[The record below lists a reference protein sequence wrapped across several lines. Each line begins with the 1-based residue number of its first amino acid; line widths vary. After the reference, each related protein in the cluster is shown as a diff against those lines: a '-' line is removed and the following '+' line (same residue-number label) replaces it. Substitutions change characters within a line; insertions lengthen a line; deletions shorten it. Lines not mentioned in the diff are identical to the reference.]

1 MEPIAL
7 KRASE
12 LIQITDALERH
23 GFSPERI
30 LGQADLP
37 MWHYCDP
44 DDPIPAHHI
53 SALMDR
59 ASRSLGDPNLGLL
72 VGADSSLATL
82 GSFGRLVASSLTINH
97 AFETSRRLFCQLC
110 SDADI
115 WLTEVGDEI
124 WCCGRR
130 TGPLEAGGHQMGQYA
145 LIRLI
150 DHVRLAAGP
159 SWQPAKVSL
168 RTLEPPEPAL
178 REALGD
184 PEIRVG
190 QTFTGFAFP
199 RTLLAKPL
207 LRNGTPAPH
216 GQDAE
221 ARLQRMMPA
230 AGFVD
235 TLRQLV
241 GTLLK
246 GEPPRIETMA
256 EITGL
261 SVRTLQRHLSKN
273 GLSHSELVDQAR
285 YQAATQL
292 LEDTDIRIT
301 DIAMELQYTD
311 SANFTRAFKRWAGVT
326 PREYRAH
333 QLLL

>member
-1 MEPIAL
+1 M
-7 KRASE
+7 
-12 LIQITDALERH
+12 
-23 GFSPERI
+23 
-30 LGQADLP
+30 
-37 MWHYCDP
+37 
-44 DDPIPAHHI
+44 
-53 SALMDR
+53 
-59 ASRSLGDPNLGLL
+59 
-72 VGADSSLATL
+72 
-82 GSFGRLVASSLTINH
+82 
-97 AFETSRRLFCQLC
+97 
-110 SDADI
+110 
-115 WLTEVGDEI
+115 
-124 WCCGRR
+124 
-130 TGPLEAGGHQMGQYA
+130 EAGGHQMGQYA

-221 ARLQRMMPA
+221 ARLQRTMPA

>member
-12 LIQITDALERH
+12 LIQITDALERL
-23 GFSPERI
+23 GLSPERV
-30 LGQADLP
+30 LAQANLP

-53 SALMDR
+53 SALMAR
-59 ASRSLGDPNLGLL
+59 AARSLGDPNLGLL

-97 AFETSRRLFCQLC
+97 AFETSRRLFRRLC

-115 WLTEVGDEI
+115 WLTEVGNEI
-124 WCCGRR
+124 WCCGMR
-130 TGPLEAGGHQMGQYA
+130 TGPLEDGSQQMGQYA
-145 LIRLI
+145 LTRLI

-168 RTLEPPEPAL
+168 RTQGPPDPAL

-184 PEIRVG
+184 PEFRLG
-190 QTFTGFAFP
+190 QRFTGFAFP

-207 LRNGTPAPH
+207 QQRGTAARNGPDH
-216 GQDAE
+216 E
-221 ARLQRMMPA
+221 ARHLRAMPA

-246 GEPPRIETMA
+246 DKPPQIETMA

-261 SVRTLQRHLSKN
+261 SVRTLQRHLAKK
-273 GLSHSELVDQAR
+273 GLSHSDIVDQAR
-285 YQAATQL
+285 YQAATRL
-292 LEDTDIRIT
+292 LMDREIRIT
-301 DIAMELQYTD
+301 DIAMELNYSD

-326 PREYRAH
+326 PREYRRH
-333 QLLL
+333 HMMQ